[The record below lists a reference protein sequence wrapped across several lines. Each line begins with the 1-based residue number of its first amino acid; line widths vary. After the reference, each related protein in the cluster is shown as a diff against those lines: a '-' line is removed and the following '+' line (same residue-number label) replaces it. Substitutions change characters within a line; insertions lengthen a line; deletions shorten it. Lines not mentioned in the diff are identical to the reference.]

1 MVNGSG
7 LNGNFSSTQSAVIV
21 PLPNSNTIYYIFTL
35 DGVETFPV
43 EICYS
48 IVDMTLDGGYG
59 EITTKNQLI
68 MSQGTERVTIIKH
81 ANDLNYWIVFHEW
94 NSNNFYTF
102 LLSNAGLNMTP
113 IISSVGSV
121 NSGNYWNAAGYM
133 KSNADGNRIAMA
145 FWGTMAILELYKFD
159 NSTGILSSAL
169 TFNEPDPYGL
179 EFSPS
184 GQYLYVSNFNTH
196 SLIQYDIS
204 TYDQATINNSKT
216 TIYSGTDYIGA
227 LQLGPDNKIYASI
240 WSPGVL
246 SVVNNPD
253 NAGISCN
260 YQSNAISLNG
270 RYAQM
275 GLPTLVNHTY
285 FIEDTI
291 PDIDTTLT
299 SFISFPNV
307 FTPNGDHYNET
318 FQPQYS
324 NIFDFHL
331 TVFNR
336 WGAVVFETEDI
347 ERGWD
352 GKTKGNECS
361 DGTYFWT
368 ASYRMYENNASVNK
382 TDKGSVTLMRKN

>member
-1 MVNGSG
+1 
-7 LNGNFSSTQSAVIV
+7 
-21 PLPNSNTIYYIFTL
+21 
-35 DGVETFPV
+35 
-43 EICYS
+43 
-48 IVDMTLDGGYG
+48 
-59 EITTKNQLI
+59 
-68 MSQGTERVTIIKH
+68 
-81 ANDLNYWIVFHEW
+81 
-94 NSNNFYTF
+94 
-102 LLSNAGLNMTP
+102 
-113 IISSVGSV
+113 
-121 NSGNYWNAAGYM
+121 
-133 KSNADGNRIAMA
+133 
-145 FWGTMAILELYKFD
+145 
-159 NSTGILSSAL
+159 
-169 TFNEPDPYGL
+169 
-179 EFSPS
+179 
-184 GQYLYVSNFNTH
+184 
-196 SLIQYDIS
+196 
-204 TYDQATINNSKT
+204 
-216 TIYSGTDYIGA
+216 
-227 LQLGPDNKIYASI
+227 
-240 WSPGVL
+240 
-246 SVVNNPD
+246 
-253 NAGISCN
+253 
-260 YQSNAISLNG
+260 
-270 RYAQM
+270 M